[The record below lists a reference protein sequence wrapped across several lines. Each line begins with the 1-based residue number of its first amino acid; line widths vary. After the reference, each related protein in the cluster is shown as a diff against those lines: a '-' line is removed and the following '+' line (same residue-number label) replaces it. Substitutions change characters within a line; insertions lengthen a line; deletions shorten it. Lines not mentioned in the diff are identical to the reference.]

1 MKIEV
6 LRRLQEQTEAQANEV
21 RQLLARH
28 RVVLLN
34 IMGSP
39 GSGKTT
45 LLEATF
51 KQLTAPDT
59 TGRPVRC
66 AVLEGDLAT
75 VQDAERIAELNVP
88 VAQLLTEGG
97 CHLTPGLV
105 HSALSGKSG
114 FDLDAIDCVFVEN
127 VGNLVCPA
135 NFDIGEHARV
145 VVLSVAE
152 GDDKITKYPYM
163 FQSVSGGG
171 AVVISKLDLL
181 SMCRFD
187 LERVRDDLR
196 AINPA
201 AKVFE
206 VSAIRGSGIE
216 AWMRWVRAAIE
227 RAADFTMR
235 GP

>member
-6 LRRLQEQTEAQANEV
+6 FRRLQEQTEAQAGEV
-21 RQLLARH
+21 RRLLASH
-28 RVVLLN
+28 RVALLN

-51 KQLTAPDT
+51 KRLTAPDT
-59 TGRPVRC
+59 TGRPIRC
-66 AVLEGDLAT
+66 AVLEGDPAT
-75 VQDAERIAELNVP
+75 VQDAERIASLNVP

-97 CHLTPGLV
+97 CHLTPSLV
-105 HSALSGKSG
+105 HSALSGTSG
-114 FDLDAIDCVFVEN
+114 FDLDTIDCVFVEN

-135 NFDIGEHARV
+135 NFDLGEHARV

-163 FQSVSGGG
+163 FQSISDGG

-187 LERVRDDLR
+187 LERVRNDLR
-196 AINPA
+196 AINPDA
-201 AKVFE
+201 ELFE
-206 VSAIRGSGIE
+206 VSAIRESGIE
-216 AWMRWVRAAIE
+216 AWMRWVHAAIG
-227 RAADFTMR
+227 RAADFPPR